1 MGRAIWSS
9 GRSGEQK
16 PLFSL
21 VKPIICEAHVLK
33 TCVFIGFFWFLWSHI
48 AKTIGFHWVIWFFW
62 FSAES
67 ETSQALEAED
77 GEGEISFSAENQK
90 NQKTQ

>member
-33 TCVFIGFFWFLWSHI
+33 TCVFIGFFGFYGLTLQKPWVF
-48 AKTIGFHWVIWFFW
+48 IGLFGFFW